1 MSAPT
6 PCAGTRTHEGGVAV
20 LRTVVAVA
28 AALLVAVGW
37 GLRGAAEA
45 RADDHDGG
53 PEPPARRPWAR
64 VVGDRQL
71 GALWV
76 LLLAVAAAWSLGA
89 RLDGSGDVRPA
100 AVAAGALVLGLAC
113 REVAFLRTAR
123 TRRTLTRALLAR
135 RLVAAAVVVPT
146 LALAAWALD
155 A

>member
-1 MSAPT
+1 M
-6 PCAGTRTHEGGVAV
+6 AV

-53 PEPPARRPWAR
+53 SGPPAQRPWAR
-64 VVGDRQL
+64 VVGDGPL
-71 GALWV
+71 VGLWV

-89 RLDGSGDVRPA
+89 HLDGSGAVHPA
-100 AVAAGALVLGLAC
+100 AVAAGALVLGLTC
-113 REVAFLRTAR
+113 REVAFLRTSR
-123 TRRTLTRALLAR
+123 TRGTLTHALLAR
-135 RLVAAAVVVPT
+135 RLVAAAVVVPA

-155 A
+155 ASAG